1 MTHRSAAS
9 AGSSGPWRWALTML
23 AALSLG
29 GAAIADDAAPQTF
42 SSARAALT
50 ALIDANKANDTAAL
64 DRILGPAAASLINS
78 GDETQDRNDR
88 ARFAALYEEHH
99 RLQRTAPGT
108 LTLLVGK
115 SEWPLPIPLVKS
127 GTEWHFDTEAGAQEL
142 LYRRIGANELAA
154 IQVARAL
161 RAAQL
166 EYAKGSHD
174 GHPRGAYAQRLK
186 STTGTQDGL
195 YWPVADGEPPSPA
208 GPLVADAE
216 SAGYDTDKR
225 QPFHGYYFRVLTGQG
240 DHAHGGARSYLKD
253 GQMTEGFAILAY
265 PVEYRAS
272 GVMTFLVSRRGT
284 VYQKDLGES
293 TATEAAAMQTFDP
306 DPSWKALK

>member
-1 MTHRSAAS
+1 MTARSTLTALSYWLSALLATAA
-9 AGSSGPWRWALTML
+9 L
-23 AALSLG
+23 AAP
-29 GAAIADDAAPQTF
+29 AMAEDAAPESF
-42 SSARAALT
+42 GSARAALT
-50 ALIDANKANDTAAL
+50 ALIEANKANDTAAL
-64 DRILGPAAASLINS
+64 GKILGPAAASLINS

-115 SEWPLPIPLVKS
+115 TEWPLPIPLVKS
-127 GTEWHFDTEAGAQEL
+127 GGEWHFDTEAGAQEL

-166 EYAKGSHD
+166 EYAKEAHD

-186 STTGTQDGL
+186 STAGMHDGL
-195 YWPVADGEPPSPA
+195 YWPVAEGEAPSPA

-216 SAGYDTDKR
+216 AAGYDTDKR

-240 DHAHGGARSYLKD
+240 EHAHGGARSYIKD
-253 GQMTEGFAILAY
+253 GLMTEGFAILAY

-284 VYQKDLGES
+284 VYQKDLGED
-293 TATEAAAMQTFDP
+293 TAAQAAALDKFDP